1 MHKPLQFQSIEDEM
15 ERLKKDLQIE
25 KEKHRRLALAEAGVC
40 VHVSGGSKNF

>member
-1 MHKPLQFQSIEDEM
+1 M

-40 VHVSGGSKNF
+40 ACVSVVDLEIFEGGFHVES